1 MRINALK
8 KSKRYAQAPSKPRL
22 SSALSGEA
30 RERNCSVGRTVDILG
45 DSWTFMILRECLFG
59 VRRFEAFQS
68 ILGLPRGTL
77 ATRLKKLTSQGLLRQ
92 VQYSDRPV
100 RNEYR
105 LTKMGMD
112 LYPVFLSFLRFG
124 DDWESGRKGPPL
136 QLIHLECGAE
146 CKPEVSCSHCR
157 QAVTISR
164 VSYRDGP
171 GAGTSPLERTG
182 RRRRPSDP
190 TRIEQSR
197 PCSVARTLRILGDY
211 WSFMVMREGFFG
223 VTRFDEIQ
231 SNIGIAPNILTDR
244 LNRLVRDD
252 VFERRKYQDAP
263 ERFEY
268 RFTAKGRDL
277 YQPMIAML
285 RWGDKWFSREEP
297 PLLLTHLDCKH
308 DFDPVVVCDKC
319 REPLHARGMKYVM
332 RYPDP
337 LKGKK

>member
-1 MRINALK
+1 MRRNALN
-8 KSKRYAQAPSKPRL
+8 KSPKPSQRAKGERL
-22 SSALSGEA
+22 PATKAEP

-59 VRRFEAFQS
+59 ARRFETFQS

-77 ATRLKKLTSQGLLRQ
+77 ATRLKKLTAQGLLRQ
-92 VQYSDRPV
+92 VQYSERPV

-105 LTKMGMD
+105 LTKMGVD

-124 DDWESGRKGPPL
+124 DDWEAGRKGPPL
-136 QLIHLECGAE
+136 QLTHLECGEE
-146 CKPEVSCSHCR
+146 CAPEVACSHCR
-157 QAVTISR
+157 EAVTINR

-171 GAGTSPLERTG
+171 GAGTSLLERTA
-182 RRRRPSDP
+182 RRRRSSDP
-190 TRIEQSR
+190 TRIEKSR
-197 PCSVARTLRILGDY
+197 PCSVARTLGIIGDY

-231 SNIGIAPNILTDR
+231 GNIGIAPNILTDR
-244 LNRLVRDD
+244 LNRLVRDE
-252 VFERRKYQDAP
+252 VFERRKYQNAP

-277 YQPMIAML
+277 YQTMIAML
-285 RWGDKWFSREEP
+285 RWGDKWLSREEP
-297 PLLLTHLDCKH
+297 PLILTHLDCKH
-308 DFDPVVVCDKC
+308 DFDPMVVCNKC
-319 REPLHARGMKYVM
+319 RQPVHARGMKYEM